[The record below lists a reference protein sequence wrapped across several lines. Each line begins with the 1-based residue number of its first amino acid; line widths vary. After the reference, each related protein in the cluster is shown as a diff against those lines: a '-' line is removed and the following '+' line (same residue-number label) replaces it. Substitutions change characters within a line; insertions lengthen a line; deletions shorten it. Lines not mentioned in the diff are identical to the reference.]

1 MIAECPHRKLLV
13 VDDEPLVRE
22 TLDFCLRDEYDVTTV
37 ASGEEAIEVSRREDF
52 PVVILDLRME
62 GLSGLETLKRLK
74 QIREIQN
81 IIILTAYESMDT
93 AITALNLGAFN
104 YLTKPFERS
113 RLREV
118 ISRGFAAYDQQNLR
132 QQDIQ
137 ERLLNVHDTFLSLLC
152 HEFNT
157 PLNIIL
163 GLSELLA
170 DSVKDPEHKSWMH
183 DVRDAGTHLHD
194 ILMEIVDYI
203 GASHLAS
210 TGIETEFVLE
220 SLLQPLLLAL
230 GSEDMKIQVE
240 ESPVL
245 KRTLRGPSSSIF
257 MVVRKL
263 IRMASHQSK
272 HIQLSTQIDSGEG
285 TESLKL
291 RIVVSGTG
299 IRMDR
304 TRVHELEKF
313 FKPYQFTPHAGAG
326 CRSGLGLELATSRK
340 IAEYAHGSANC
351 RLNPD
356 GEIEF
361 SAEIPVKLCPATDAP
376 APYEF

>member
-1 MIAECPHRKLLV
+1 MVADCPHRKLLV

-62 GLSGLETLKRLK
+62 GLSGLETLKKLK
-74 QIREIQN
+74 QIREVQN
-81 IIILTAYESMDT
+81 VIILTAYESMDT

-104 YLTKPFERS
+104 YLTKPFERA

-118 ISRGFAAYDQQNLR
+118 ISRGFEAYDQQTLR

-137 ERLLNVHDTFLSLLC
+137 QRLMNVHDTFLSLLC

-170 DSVKDPEHKSWMH
+170 DSVKDPEHRGWMQ
-183 DVRDAGTHLHD
+183 DVREAGTHLHD

-230 GSEDMKIQVE
+230 GSEHLKIEVE
-240 ESPVL
+240 ESPAL
-245 KRTLRGPSSSIF
+245 RRPLRGPSSSVF

-263 IRMASHQSK
+263 IRMASHQSR
-272 HIQLSTQIDSGEG
+272 HVQIGVQLDSAGEA
-285 TESLKL
+285 ENLRL

-304 TRVHELEKF
+304 ARISEMENF
-313 FKPYQFTPHAGAG
+313 FQPYQFTPGPSGG
-326 CRSGLGLELATSRK
+326 CRSGLGLELATCRK
-340 IAEYAHGSANC
+340 VAEYAHGSANC
-351 RLNPD
+351 RLNPE

-361 SAEIPVKLCPATDAP
+361 SAEIPVKASFADDRHV
-376 APYEF
+376 PYEF